1 MKCNKLIVFFKTAL
15 SRREE
20 NRLNKNTFLT
30 FLQATKSYKYV
41 KSRKCLISPVLSVT
55 APQSL
60 PPQLYI

>member
-1 MKCNKLIVFFKTAL
+1 MKCNKMIAFFKTAL
-15 SRREE
+15 SRREK

-41 KSRKCLISPVLSVT
+41 KSRKCYISPVLPVM

-60 PPQLYI
+60 PPQLYV